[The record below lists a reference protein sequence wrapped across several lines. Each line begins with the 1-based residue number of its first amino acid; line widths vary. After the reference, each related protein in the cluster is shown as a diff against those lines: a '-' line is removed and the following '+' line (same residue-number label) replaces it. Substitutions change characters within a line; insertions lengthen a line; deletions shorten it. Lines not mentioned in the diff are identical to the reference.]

1 MGIEIKVENIKNP
14 PEKVRLMYEAVSQ
27 LLKGDRELSSI
38 KVQDITQKAGIGKG
52 TAYEYFSSKEEII
65 ANALM
70 FEYANKIALLV
81 ESAFKEKDFKK
92 RCYKIMDW
100 LCDNKDYNMMFK
112 HLFRMNA
119 GLPAEPPMEK
129 LEECEPGNFGY
140 EAYQYVCQIIDEFME
155 DGYAQGAF
163 TETDKRKRCL
173 AILTAM
179 IQYAVLITCQIGA
192 HYEIMSDKEMREAVY
207 TNMIKSL
214 N

>member
-1 MGIEIKVENIKNP
+1 
-14 PEKVRLMYEAVSQ
+14 
-27 LLKGDRELSSI
+27 
-38 KVQDITQKAGIGKG
+38 
-52 TAYEYFSSKEEII
+52 
-65 ANALM
+65 
-70 FEYANKIALLV
+70 
-81 ESAFKEKDFKK
+81 
-92 RCYKIMDW
+92 
-100 LCDNKDYNMMFK
+100 
-112 HLFRMNA
+112 
-119 GLPAEPPMEK
+119 
-129 LEECEPGNFGY
+129 
-140 EAYQYVCQIIDEFME
+140 ME

>member
-1 MGIEIKVENIKNP
+1 MEIEIKVENIKNP

-70 FEYANKIALLV
+70 YEYANKLVLL
-81 ESAFKEKDFKK
+81 EKSAFEVKDFKD

-100 LCDNKDYNMMFK
+100 LLENKDYNMMFK

-119 GLPAEPPMEK
+119 GLSAEPPMEK
-129 LEECEPGNFGY
+129 LEGCEPGNFGY
-140 EAYQYVCQIIDEFME
+140 EAYQYICQTIDKFME
-155 DGYAQGAF
+155 DGYEQGAF
-163 TETDKRKRCL
+163 TETDERKRCL

-179 IQYAVLITCQIGA
+179 IQYATLITCQIGA
-192 HYEIMSDKEMREAVY
+192 HYEIMSDNEMRETVY
-207 TNMIKSL
+207 TNMIKAL
-214 N
+214 K